1 MDKEFED
8 FPIETLPSAFGQM
21 AKAVSNSCLCGD
33 NLPSIVVLGVVNA
46 AIGPGIIIENPIT
59 GEQTPINLY
68 QIGIADSGTGKSRV
82 MKKLQNGLLKF
93 DKLCRENWENNI
105 KPKSEA
111 RKREINVLIK
121 ALEKKIKPEADGK
134 KSTTDKPNGQ
144 TTGMSDLLRELAII
158 DAKLKRPKIIVQDV
172 TTQKLAML
180 LKENSERIISMSADA
195 REPINNLLGRYNKGN
210 PDENIYLSTFSGE
223 MYSCD
228 RVTRDSVTLERPWLS
243 FLWLIQ
249 EDKAND
255 ILTSKSLREGGFL
268 PRCLISYTDAKPG
281 LMQRGQKINPALEE
295 EYDDLVYSIMRQYY
309 GIDKPYVVVLSQGAA
324 NLLKEF
330 HDEKVMIHNSGQKDG
345 WSFQTRHAEIAARVC
360 ATIHVMKFGISSHI
374 CEADEESMANAIL
387 IVKWYAKVHTKLT
400 EQASYE
406 KQDNG
411 LQLVNKLL
419 VKHPH
424 GFDKRQAC
432 RARVAGSQRTEVTL
446 RMLDA
451 LVAQGSLKT
460 YIKDGKTLY
469 RKPNAQAE

>member
-8 FPIETLPSAFGQM
+8 FPIETLPGVFGQM

-59 GEQTPINLY
+59 GEQTPNNLY

-82 MKKLQNGLLKF
+82 MKKLQKGLLKYET
-93 DKLCRENWENNI
+93 DCRNDWLERI
-105 KPKSEA
+105 KPENEA
-111 RKREINVLIK
+111 KKREINILIK
-121 ALEKKIKPEADGK
+121 ALEKKIKPSAEVK
-134 KSTTDKPNGQ
+134 KTSTDKPVSQ
-144 TTGMSDLLRELAII
+144 TKDMAVLLRELAIVN
-158 DAKLKRPKIIVQDV
+158 ANLRQPKIIVQDV
-172 TTQKLAML
+172 TTQKLAMIL
-180 LKENSERIISMSADA
+180 QENHERIISMSADA
-195 REPINNLLGRYNKGN
+195 REPIDNLLGKYNKNN
-210 PDENIYLSTFSGE
+210 PDGNIYLSTFSGE
-223 MYSCD
+223 KYTCD
-228 RVTRDSVTLERPWLS
+228 RVTRDSVTLESPWLS

-249 EDKAND
+249 EDKANEMFA
-255 ILTSKSLREGGFL
+255 SKSLREGGFL

-281 LMQRGQKINPALEE
+281 LMQRGQKINPAIEQ

-309 GIDKPYVVVLSQGAA
+309 GMDKAYVVVLSQGAA

-360 ATIHVMKFGISSHI
+360 ATLHVMKFGISSHI

-411 LQLVNKLL
+411 LKRVNMLL
-419 VKHPH
+419 MSHPH

-446 RMLDA
+446 RLLDA

-460 YIKDGKTLY
+460 YTKDGKTLY
-469 RKPNAQAE
+469 RKPQAQEE